1 MTISDTLIPKNL
13 PVRLRFS
20 WTEISDILQKTVFME
35 FDTRSRS
42 LTGTYWK
49 SIFSGLQ
56 ETGILRG
63 HSAKSPGQAATFN
76 KQIRIPLAPLEP
88 VRTEVWTETILLAA
102 WAIVLAR
109 HTSSSDVLFFT
120 SFDEKQPWLAPIRVV
135 LSTKGPVSKWL
146 VEFEHVLREAGQHG
160 PMPGPIVARV
170 REEGIDRTL
179 PTFLIVPPEAK
190 TFPPRDQIKGPLL
203 VLARLDISMIEI
215 HYDSAWLDPT
225 EVQALGNHLNVVL
238 QGLTKAPQSIVG
250 NLPVLTEAERQ
261 IVLIEWNNT
270 SVPFAENT
278 CVHEFFEEQATR
290 TPEAVAVVFCDR
302 QWTYLEL
309 NSQAEMMARRLRG
322 VGVGPGSFVAICVER
337 SLELMAALLGVLK
350 AGGAYVPL
358 DPSYPPERLSF
369 MIDDAKPAVVVVS
382 KQTAELFAGTGHRLF
397 RVDETGD
404 EAAPDAIHASPVP
417 PQSSDAAY
425 VLYTSGSTG
434 KPKGVVVTHRN
445 VSNFFTAMDAVIG
458 TEKGV
463 WLAVTSVNFDISV
476 FELFWTLARGFRIIL
491 QEEGQWVSQSG
502 SIYSLPQQMKRHGV
516 THLQCT
522 PSLASMLICD
532 SESVNA
538 LKPLRRFMVGGEPLP
553 MDLARRLSEIIAG
566 DLVNLYGPTETTVW
580 SAAQCVRPEDK
591 QILIG
596 RPVANT
602 QLYVLDPERE
612 LVPIGSVG
620 ELYIGGAGLAREY
633 LHRPDITQER
643 FITHAFSPGKSE
655 RLYRTGDLVRYMR
668 DGRLEFMGRID
679 QQIKIR
685 GVRIEL
691 GEIEVV
697 LREHPEIR
705 DAVVVVVED
714 ETNDKR
720 LVAYAIPSSSPA
732 PSVPVV
738 QQWLGTKL
746 PKILV
751 PSAILFLS
759 EFPKTP
765 NGKLDRRA
773 LPKPDQKNSHAGL
786 DTATDLERQIA
797 AIWSEA
803 LGVESVGLEER
814 FFDIG
819 GHSLLMV
826 EVHDKL
832 RDNAGHDVPLLDLF
846 QFPTVRSLA
855 KHLHQRTSAVT
866 NKTKTASLI
875 RGKIRQQFAA
885 RQSALRKAAP
895 LKKSK

>member
-1 MTISDTLIPKNL
+1 
-13 PVRLRFS
+13 
-20 WTEISDILQKTVFME
+20 
-35 FDTRSRS
+35 
-42 LTGTYWK
+42 
-49 SIFSGLQ
+49 
-56 ETGILRG
+56 
-63 HSAKSPGQAATFN
+63 
-76 KQIRIPLAPLEP
+76 
-88 VRTEVWTETILLAA
+88 
-102 WAIVLAR
+102 
-109 HTSSSDVLFFT
+109 
-120 SFDEKQPWLAPIRVV
+120 
-135 LSTKGPVSKWL
+135 
-146 VEFEHVLREAGQHG
+146 
-160 PMPGPIVARV
+160 
-170 REEGIDRTL
+170 
-179 PTFLIVPPEAK
+179 
-190 TFPPRDQIKGPLL
+190 
-203 VLARLDISMIEI
+203 
-215 HYDSAWLDPT
+215 
-225 EVQALGNHLNVVL
+225 
-238 QGLTKAPQSIVG
+238 
-250 NLPVLTEAERQ
+250 
-261 IVLIEWNNT
+261 
-270 SVPFAENT
+270 
-278 CVHEFFEEQATR
+278 
-290 TPEAVAVVFCDR
+290 
-302 QWTYLEL
+302 
-309 NSQAEMMARRLRG
+309 
-322 VGVGPGSFVAICVER
+322 
-337 SLELMAALLGVLK
+337 
-350 AGGAYVPL
+350 
-358 DPSYPPERLSF
+358 
-369 MIDDAKPAVVVVS
+369 
-382 KQTAELFAGTGHRLF
+382 
-397 RVDETGD
+397 
-404 EAAPDAIHASPVP
+404 
-417 PQSSDAAY
+417 
-425 VLYTSGSTG
+425 
-434 KPKGVVVTHRN
+434 
-445 VSNFFTAMDAVIG
+445 MDAVIG